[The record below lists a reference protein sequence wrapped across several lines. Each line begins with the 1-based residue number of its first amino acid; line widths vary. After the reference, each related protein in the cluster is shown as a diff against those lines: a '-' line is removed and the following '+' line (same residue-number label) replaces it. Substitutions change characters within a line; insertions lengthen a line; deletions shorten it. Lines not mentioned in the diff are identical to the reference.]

1 MKPFVLI
8 FRQGT
13 RPLSPADLESR
24 GREVVAWAA
33 RHNQAG
39 HKLDPRILDP
49 QSHRLAPE
57 GAGSAPEDAPLTA
70 LLFLEAHDVA
80 QAMSIAQ
87 EHPGVRYGASVEVR
101 AWSPPA
107 PPVQPPGQ

>member
-13 RPLSPADLESR
+13 RPLTQSDLESR

-57 GAGSAPEDAPLTA
+57 SGDSAPEDALLTA
-70 LLFLEAHDVA
+70 LLFLEANDVA

-87 EHPGVRYGASVEVR
+87 EHPGHRYGASVEVR
-101 AWSPPA
+101 AWAPPTPPA
-107 PPVQPPGQ
+107 QP